1 MPETGASVSRFD
13 PVDDLAGEAAEQA
26 LGVVADLELDALDA
40 DRVDVV
46 VLQVAVEQ
54 GALLDEADEVLDVVA
69 VGGEH
74 RVEGVAGPDQVGER
88 QRRAGLGGQR
98 ALGLQVRVRADEEV
112 GRLGMHAVDQRLRQ
126 RRRPV
131 GLRHGRVQRERA
143 ADLLAQGE
151 PGRELRA
158 GDVAIVALEAI
169 AVVAELGDR
178 HRARRQRDRVL
189 HEEGADAALAG
200 GRQAAADRGG
210 VVGRHLV
217 VEGVEHEGHGVVGPA
232 EREAGVGRR
241 PDAVRRGRVRAFRPD
256 REQADLV
263 EELLVD
269 VGDGP
274 VERGVDGEGAG
285 GVDRPVQDRVGRVH
299 VVVAR
304 AAAVDP
310 GAERRGEFREAQRD
324 PLALGR
330 REGGLGEP
338 GEVVSAA
345 ATSVPSPAS

>member
-1 MPETGASVSRFD
+1 
-13 PVDDLAGEAAEQA
+13 
-26 LGVVADLELDALDA
+26 
-40 DRVDVV
+40 
-46 VLQVAVEQ
+46 
-54 GALLDEADEVLDVVA
+54 
-69 VGGEH
+69 
-74 RVEGVAGPDQVGER
+74 
-88 QRRAGLGGQR
+88 
-98 ALGLQVRVRADEEV
+98 
-112 GRLGMHAVDQRLRQ
+112 MHAVDQRLRQ

-158 GDVAIVALEAI
+158 GDVAIVALEAV

-338 GEVVSAA
+338 GEVGLGGGDLGAVACLVVRGLGAGEGDEHVAGRAGSPCEGDVDGRRLGQRAVAQPVLGAGHGAGRDERRRAQQRGAEQRRRRAA
-345 ATSVPSPAS
+345 A